1 MGKIIKQAIFFFTRI
16 SLPAVSSTTGAR
28 FQPYH
33 HVQQE
38 AGFRD
43 RTSRRCCK
51 LCRQSKHLHTYQWEK
66 KRILLP
72 AVLSQL
78 AHVSALSLSATWG
91 GGRVQWQNLAGC
103 SLIHCGRRR
112 RQDPMP
118 EPDGRSAQREVLLL
132 ENSIWHDRNSRTSSA
147 VEIPRL
153 KGSHERSSANSV
165 ILSFR
170 CGFTSK
176 SFFVSLLINEVFLD
190 TWIDT

>member
-1 MGKIIKQAIFFFTRI
+1 MNWKLKSFLVCLHQKLRPHRWFAEPSTARDSSTLKMRKIYHVFMKSIVSSHQMLWSVKIGYKQLLMGKIIKQAIFFFTRI

-28 FQPYH
+28 FLPNH

-91 GGRVQWQNLAGC
+91 GGRVQWQNQLNKVQERKFC
-103 SLIHCGRRR
+103 
-112 RQDPMP
+112 RQC
-118 EPDGRSAQREVLLL
+118 
-132 ENSIWHDRNSRTSSA
+132 
-147 VEIPRL
+147 
-153 KGSHERSSANSV
+153 K
-165 ILSFR
+165 
-170 CGFTSK
+170 
-176 SFFVSLLINEVFLD
+176 
-190 TWIDT
+190 